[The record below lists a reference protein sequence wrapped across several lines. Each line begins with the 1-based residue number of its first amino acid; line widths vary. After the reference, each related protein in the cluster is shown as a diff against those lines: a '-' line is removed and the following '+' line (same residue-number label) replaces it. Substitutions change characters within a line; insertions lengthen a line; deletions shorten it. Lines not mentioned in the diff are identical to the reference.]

1 MINLDLNNK
10 QEVYSKT
17 VTSKD
22 NAMQIELL
30 SSKSP
35 YKLTLKEYRFLS
47 SINSKTEIN
56 YKQRDWL
63 KIIYKKLLKYD
74 E

>member
-10 QEVYSKT
+10 QKVYSKT
-17 VTSKD
+17 VTAKD
-22 NAMQIELL
+22 NRMQIELL

-63 KIIYKKLLKYD
+63 KIIYKKLLKYAK
-74 E
+74 

>member
-10 QEVYSKT
+10 QKVYSKT

-22 NAMQIELL
+22 TRMQIELL

-63 KIIYKKLLKYD
+63 KIIYKKLLKYAK
-74 E
+74 